1 MERRSRQRQKRLR
14 LLRRRDGKFVKLKV
28 GIIVTVRL
36 LVMACFPLH
45 DRVILAPIPCADV

>member
-28 GIIVTVRL
+28 GIIVIVVFQSW
-36 LVMACFPLH
+36 LVFPSM
-45 DRVILAPIPCADV
+45 IM